1 MLPLEVVFDVPPEI
15 VRGIASGALERV
27 GGVIR
32 ETGSKQ
38 VVMWLREG
46 GQIADNSNLANGV
59 LRSLL
64 DVGSGGLTSVA
75 FNTLDAVVA
84 ANRHNQIMQQ
94 FNSLTNLVG
103 LVGGIAVV
111 NLGVSVISL
120 AVLVK
125 RFRDIE
131 KQLEGLYE
139 ELQKDRDD
147 YLQAGLEAAQ
157 DAATAAFNGDAE
169 NKRDYA
175 LQAIN
180 RLRQA
185 RRPILDKATETQSS
199 ENVDLHLAY
208 LSQAVQVDSVL
219 VRCYLEIDDS
229 ANAKRHLNQALVDYR
244 KRMKFAVN
252 KLLGIHRAVYF
263 HHTVTDEDLWRYVGI
278 RKWLSD
284 RDVELTFLLQE
295 AMFADRHDF
304 WNPAVVSEI
313 NGPEK
318 RRSIRERLSPKAKS
332 NLEMLPMHLLAL
344 AKSGML
350 IENFK
355 RLDGLQTEIEAIER
369 LGISSSDWEQQ
380 QEEALEMAKV
390 NLEVH
395 DDFVLLI
402 NQEWL
407 AQQSDSFAA

>member
-15 VRGIASGALERV
+15 EHGLKTKALERL

-32 ETGSKQ
+32 ESGSKQ

-46 GQIADNSNLANGV
+46 AKIADNSNLAGGV

-64 DVGSGGLTSVA
+64 DAGSGGLAGVA
-75 FNTLDAVVA
+75 FGALDAVVA

-111 NLGVSVISL
+111 NLGVSVVSL

-157 DAATAAFNGDAE
+157 DAATAATKGDTE
-169 NKRDYA
+169 NKREYA
-175 LQAIN
+175 LQAIG

-185 RRPILDKATETQSS
+185 RRPILDKAEKTASS
-199 ENVDLHLAY
+199 ENVNLHLAY
-208 LSQAVQVDSVL
+208 LSQAMQVDSVL
-219 VRCYLEIDDS
+219 IRCFLEIDDS
-229 ANAKRHLNQALVDYR
+229 ANAKRRLKKALVDYR
-244 KRMKFAVN
+244 EKIKFAVN

-380 QEEALEMAKV
+380 QEEALAKAEI
-390 NLEVH
+390 NLEEH
-395 DDFVLLI
+395 DDYVLLVDK
-402 NQEWL
+402 EWL
-407 AQQSDSFAA
+407 TQQPDSSAA